1 MPTTREHHDLVAR
14 AIDYLDAHAPEQPD
28 LATVATHVGMSPG
41 HLQRVFTRWAG
52 VSPKQF
58 VQYLTA
64 EAARSLLVEDTT
76 VLDATQGTGLSS
88 PGRLHDLMVTVHA
101 VTPGQARARGEG
113 LTVRSAVH
121 PSPFGR
127 VLVGVTERGVCHLAF
142 VEDGVD
148 PYEDLHDRW
157 PAATHV
163 EDPDAGAEVV
173 RQVFDGDEVPSAP
186 LAVLVRGTNLQVQV
200 WQALLRIPPGTAVSY
215 GAVARAIGR
224 PTATRAVAGAVAA
237 NRVGVLVPCHRV
249 LRSSGALSGYR
260 WGPDRKRRLLA
271 VEAARAVSRSD
282 PRPSRGA

>member
-1 MPTTREHHDLVAR
+1 MPTTTMDHHDLVAR
-14 AIDYLDAHAPEQPD
+14 AIDYLDAHAQDQPD
-28 LATVATHVGMSPG
+28 LAALADHVGLSPG
-41 HLQRVFTRWAG
+41 HTQRVFTRWVG

-64 EAARSLLVEDTT
+64 ETARSLLVDDTT
-76 VLDATQGTGLSS
+76 VLDATHGAGLSS

-113 LTVRSAVH
+113 LTVRSGLHA
-121 PSPFGR
+121 SPFGR
-127 VLVGVTERGVCHLAF
+127 VLVGVTDRGICHLAF
-142 VEDGVD
+142 VDDGAD
-148 PYEDLHDRW
+148 PYEDLRGRW
-157 PAATHV
+157 PAAVHV
-163 EDPDAGAEVV
+163 EDPAAGAAVV
-173 RQVFDGDEVPSAP
+173 RQVFDRDAPPAP

-215 GAVARAIGR
+215 GTVARAIGR

-249 LRSSGALSGYR
+249 LRSTGALSGYR

-271 VEAARAVSRSD
+271 VEAARAVSRPG
-282 PRPSRGA
+282 PRPSTGA